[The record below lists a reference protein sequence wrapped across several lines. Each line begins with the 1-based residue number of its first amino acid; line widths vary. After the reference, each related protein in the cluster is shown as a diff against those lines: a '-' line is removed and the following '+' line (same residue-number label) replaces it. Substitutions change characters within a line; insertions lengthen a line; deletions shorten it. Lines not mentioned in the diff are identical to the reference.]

1 MDDNQKIY
9 DEMVE
14 KSPSGHQYIYGK
26 ETLRMLYETAPKN
39 VKILDIQDFGML
51 LKIQKVR

>member
-26 ETLRMLYETAPKN
+26 ETLRMLDEIAPKN